1 MSDARPIHSTGVALP
16 RLRLSKRIGRVT
28 FLGYVTLTILGAAGA
43 LFPWGHWAS
52 TLVQLLHSLGS
63 LFLLAGMATS
73 FILWNLRG
81 ASAGVL
87 TIDGQRVTAIS
98 GGRTRTFIKEE
109 IASAYLV
116 ERGIPTVEIVLA
128 DGDLVTVQTVSVD
141 EGHAMVA
148 DLGFGPRGAS
158 VTIDTADASRRWLH
172 LLVGLGVYWGAT
184 ILGWPLMFLGMML
197 ADHAAPMAGA
207 LSGPIM
213 LFAYPFFRSFMRAP
227 QLTIGEDG
235 ITYVA
240 GRKKRFIPRTAIRSV
255 EQQHPMMPLVIH
267 TDEGDIRV
275 QGSALDAAKRASAG
289 RIVYERLV
297 VGQDRTG
304 KRDRAEVFD
313 RQGRSVS
320 EWRSHIQRTLDD
332 PGYRSAGASLDD
344 AALVLQSP
352 TATREQRFG
361 AALALRVAG
370 EPPARIRVAI
380 AASADEELREA
391 IEAATEEAVD
401 DAKVERALMRM
412 RR

>member
-1 MSDARPIHSTGVALP
+1 MSDARTVQSTGIALP
-16 RLRLSKRIGRVT
+16 RLRLAKRLGRGT
-28 FLGYVTLTILGAAGA
+28 FLGYVAFTIFGAAAA
-43 LFPWGHWAS
+43 LFPWGHWAA
-52 TLVQLLHSLGS
+52 TLLQVIHSFGS
-63 LFLLAGMATS
+63 LFVLGGIALS
-73 FILWNLRG
+73 FVLWNLRG
-81 ASAGVL
+81 ASAGTL
-87 TIDGQRVTAIS
+87 TLDGEMVTATA
-98 GGRTRTFIKEE
+98 GTRTRTFTKAE

-141 EGHAMVA
+141 EGHALVA

-172 LLVGLGVYWGAT
+172 LLVGLGVYWGAA
-184 ILGWPLMFLGMML
+184 ILGWPLVFLGMML

-207 LSGPIM
+207 LSGPVM
-213 LFAYPFFRSFMRAP
+213 LFAYPFFRSFMQAP
-227 QLTIGEDG
+227 RLTIGEDG

-240 GRKKRFIPRTAIRSV
+240 GRKKRFIPRTSIRSV

-275 QGSALDAAKRASAG
+275 QASALDAAKRASAG

-304 KRDRAEVFD
+304 KRDRADVFD
-313 RQGRSVS
+313 RQGRSVA
-320 EWRSHIQRTLDD
+320 EWRSHIQRALDD
-332 PGYRSAGASLDD
+332 PGYRSAGASVDD

-352 TATREQRFG
+352 TASREQRFG

-380 AASADEELREA
+380 AASADDELREA
-391 IEAATEEAVD
+391 IEAATEDAVD
-401 DAKVERALMRM
+401 DAKVERALRRM
-412 RR
+412 QR